1 MISPKM
7 ETESLER
14 ELVELKALFK
24 DCKLDERSPESKEK
38 CLMLRNLVYKQIQK
52 EFEAEEIKLFEMRI
66 AAYKRQDWKTY
77 DKCVKIR
84 NKVRASLVQSKTNT
98 LLQELDQPRDVYS
111 RIFRAMLDDP
121 DYRSKFEKFDN
132 QLVLNKFEGKTIFE
146 TREEITA
153 IWKDKLAKQAQGRV
167 KIYREHPGEKAS

>member
-1 MISPKM
+1 
-7 ETESLER
+7 
-14 ELVELKALFK
+14 
-24 DCKLDERSPESKEK
+24 
-38 CLMLRNLVYKQIQK
+38 
-52 EFEAEEIKLFEMRI
+52 MRI

-84 NKVRASLVQSKTNT
+84 NKVRGSLVQSKTNT
-98 LLQELDQPRDVYS
+98 LLQELNQPRDVYS

-146 TREEITA
+146 TREEVTA